1 MAIQALLKRN
11 TYYDSITLMSVAQA
25 AKDLSGVED
34 VGAVMATQL
43 NCELLHNADLLPVAF
58 LAEQQPPPGPEDL
71 LIVVRAIDEA
81 HAEAALALAEERLT
95 SRSDQSAPNSATT
108 LPVRSLE
115 MALRRDEAANLVVI
129 SVAGEHAWLE
139 AEQALHHRLHV
150 FLFSDNVTIEQ
161 EQRLKALAVSKGLL
175 LMGPDCGTAI
185 INGVGLGF
193 SNVAPRGPIGI
204 AGASGT
210 GMQQLICLI
219 AAAGMG
225 ISQAIGTGGRDLSEA
240 IGGVMMRSGLELLAK
255 DEQTEVIIL
264 VSKPPA
270 ERVAHEIL
278 AEAQIAK
285 PVVVVFL
292 GAAPERFAA
301 VAGKVHF
308 ARTLTEGAELAI
320 SLAGGERSRVPGEN
334 NLFKYESRLAA
345 EREKLATTRATHT
358 ASQQEVGDRQGRP
371 YSFASSQRF
380 IRALYSGGTLC
391 DEAMLLLSERLGAV
405 ASNIPL
411 QPEWAL
417 EAGEIFRGH
426 TALDLGSD
434 EFTRGRPHPMIDPTL
449 RLQYLARAAED
460 PETAVIL
467 LDIVLGF
474 CAQQNP
480 AAAYAPVITQA
491 RNRATKAGR
500 SLPVIISLCGTEG
513 DPQRL
518 SMQRTALEAAGAFV
532 FESNVAAALAAALL
546 VSDAESDTSEAP

>member
-1 MAIQALLKRN
+1 MVIRALLKRN

-25 AKDLSGVED
+25 ARDLPGVED
-34 VGAVMATQL
+34 VGAVMATEI
-43 NCELLHNADLLPVAF
+43 NRELLLNAGLLPTDF
-58 LAEQQPPPGPEDL
+58 LAGQQAPPGPEDL
-71 LIVVRAIDEA
+71 LIVVRSIDEA
-81 HAEAALALAEERLT
+81 HAEAALTAAEERLT
-95 SRSDQSAPNSATT
+95 SRGDRGAPSSAET
-108 LPVRSLE
+108 LPARSLE
-115 MALRRDEAANLVVI
+115 MALRRDGAANLALI

-139 AEQALHHRLHV
+139 AEQALRHGLHV
-150 FLFSDNVTIEQ
+150 FLFSDNVPVEQ
-161 EQRLKALAVSKGLL
+161 EQRLKALAISKGLL

-185 INGVGLGF
+185 INGIGLGF
-193 SNVAPRGPIGI
+193 SNVVPRGSIGI

-240 IGGVMMRSGLELLAK
+240 IGGVMMRSGLELLAN
-255 DEQTEVIIL
+255 DAQTEVIVL

-270 ERVAHEIL
+270 ERVAREIL
-278 AEAQIAK
+278 AAAQITK

-292 GAAPERFAA
+292 GAAPARFAG
-301 VAGKVHF
+301 VAGKAHM
-308 ARTLTEGAELAI
+308 ARTLTGVAELAV
-320 SLAGGERSRVPGEN
+320 SLAGGDRTRVPGKAALIKDEA
-334 NLFKYESRLAA
+334 RLAA
-345 EREKLATTRATHT
+345 ERAKL
-358 ASQQEVGDRQGRP
+358 
-371 YSFASSQRF
+371 ASSQRY

-391 DEAMLLLSERLGAV
+391 DEAMLLLSERVGAI
-405 ASNIPL
+405 ASNIPMR
-411 QPEWAL
+411 PEWAL
-417 EAGEIFRGH
+417 AAGETYHGH

-449 RLQYLARAAED
+449 RLQYLTRAAED

-480 AAAYAPVITQA
+480 AAAYAPAIALA
-491 RNRATKAGR
+491 RNKAKAAGR

-518 SMQRTALEAAGAFV
+518 SLQRTALEAAGALV
-532 FESNVAAALAAALL
+532 YESNEAAALAAASF
-546 VSDAESDTSEAP
+546 VSGAGSDVIHQAQEVPND